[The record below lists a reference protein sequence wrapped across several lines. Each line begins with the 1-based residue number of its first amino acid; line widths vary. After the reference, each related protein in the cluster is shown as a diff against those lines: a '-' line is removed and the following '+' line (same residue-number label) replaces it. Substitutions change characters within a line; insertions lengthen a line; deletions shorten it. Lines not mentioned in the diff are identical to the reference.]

1 MNIVRKTVTA
11 LGGIF
16 LAALLIAA
24 LAPKATRGV
33 VAALV
38 QVVNTSANPVPTVD
52 VQALNSFDANGFC
65 EFIPSDSGF
74 NDFCFV
80 DPIYTVP
87 SGKIAVVE
95 HASGRCILE
104 AGTGL
109 REARLRIGPNTG
121 LNAIPTQ
128 FSFLVPGPAV
138 NFLNE
143 NNIVNFGQSTKT
155 YVAAGAG
162 IDFEVFATN
171 IQFTFFDSCA
181 VDISGYLVS
190 Q

>member
-1 MNIVRKTVTA
+1 MKFAKRLLMVSGAVM
-11 LGGIF
+11 
-16 LAALLIAA
+16 LAGMVGVILT
-24 LAPKATRGV
+24 PKAAHAI
-33 VAALV
+33 VATLV
-38 QVVNTSANPVPTVD
+38 QVANDNAHPVPTTATE
-52 VQALNSFDANGFC
+52 ALNSFDANGFC
-65 EFIPSDSGF
+65 QFIPSDVGH

-121 LNAIPTQ
+121 LDARPTQ
-128 FSFLVPGPAV
+128 FSFLVPGPSV
-138 NFLNE
+138 QFLSQNS
-143 NNIVNFGQSTKT
+143 IVNFGQSTKT

-162 IDFEVFATN
+162 IDFEMFATAD
-171 IQFTFFDSCA
+171 QLTSFDSCE
-181 VDISGYLVS
+181 VDISGNLVS